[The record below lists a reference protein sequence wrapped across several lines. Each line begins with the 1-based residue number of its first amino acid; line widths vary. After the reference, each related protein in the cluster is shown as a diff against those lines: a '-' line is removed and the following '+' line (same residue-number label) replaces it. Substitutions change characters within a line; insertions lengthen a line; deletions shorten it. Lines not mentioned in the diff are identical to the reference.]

1 MAGISTKLPL
11 EYNKEDGP
19 YAMTKTLPETIK
31 QNFKNLLLTIPGE
44 RIMDPEFG
52 VGVHQ
57 YLFENDS
64 NRMSAEFQERLYE
77 QVRAYLPFIEIIS
90 VDTSAV
96 EHTLNIVIKYYISQL
111 GISEELV
118 LDIDK

>member
-1 MAGISTKLPL
+1 MAGISAKIPL

-19 YAMTKTLPETIK
+19 YGMTKTLPETIK
-31 QNFKNLLLTIPGE
+31 QNFKNLILTVPGE

-57 YLFENDS
+57 FLFENDN
-64 NRMSAEFQERLYE
+64 NRISQEFNERLYE
-77 QVRAYLPFIEIIS
+77 QVRVYLPFVEIIS

-96 EHTLNIVIKYYISQL
+96 EHTLNIVIKYFITQL